1 MKKLIL
7 IISILV
13 FAAAS
18 LSAQDADTTRTEQEK
33 PATKKKP
40 AENRIYYGG
49 TIGLN
54 FGSYFRVRVAPL
66 IGYRISPKVSAGI
79 KLAYEYIEDKRYT
92 DTVTSSNYGGSVF
105 SRYRL
110 HPKAY
115 AHIEFATMSYQY
127 SSSVSESERQWVPF
141 ILVGGGIMQP
151 IGRNA
156 SVYAEVLFDVLQDD
170 KSPYKDWEPWVSIG
184 VGVGF

>member
-1 MKKLIL
+1 MKRFVLIVA
-7 IISILV
+7 ILV
-13 FAAAS
+13 LAATTLA
-18 LSAQDADTTRTEQEK
+18 AQEADTTRAGSEEPAPEK
-33 PATKKKP
+33 EPAG
-40 AENRIYYGG
+40 NRIYYGG

-54 FGSYFRVRVAPL
+54 FGDYFRIRIAPL
-66 IGYRISPKVSAGI
+66 VGYRVSRSVSAGI
-79 KLAYEYIEDKRYT
+79 KAAYEYIEDTRYT
-92 DTVTSSNYGGSVF
+92 ETVTSSNFGGSVF

-115 AHIEFATMSYQY
+115 AHVEFATMSYKY
-127 SSSVSESERQWVPF
+127 STAQTESDRQWVPF
-141 ILVGGGIMQP
+141 ILVGGGLVQP

-156 SVYAEVLFDVLQDD
+156 AAYVEVLFDVLQDD